1 MIKTTNLYDKNIVNN
16 SISFNRLIK
25 FITSDYDMDYIQ
37 KKILSNDFDDLCKK
51 ILLLTQN
58 TNSYLKKKSIKQKQ
72 TKKNISLKHLLGYN
86 IFSFKIIYFLKYII
100 TDITNINHNNKYNS
114 PPLILLISN
123 YFEFTKLF
131 DKLNYNYDLCIYN
144 SFDKK
149 NIKLETKLKTYKLSY
164 QYYDDVSKM
173 FSELRNSNMIKY
185 DNIIIK
191 NHEKNCDFY
200 INHFQLLQF
209 PNFITSLTISLLK
222 LKKNGNLYYM
232 IRIGEC
238 NEALYKIIKLLFNSF
253 KKVELIKSQDI
264 DSSCM
269 IKCDGF
275 LDNIEPK
282 TIDQLIKIS
291 ISSRKYF
298 YDFCQYFNYIYY
310 IQKNNPTDNKLFY
323 KLDLNKIGHHFK
335 SSQTSIKIIDDID
348 LDLDYIKNFNNNTEL
363 SFFVYNIKKLF
374 TNYLEKLHFNIL
386 KYSTE
391 DDKGIVIIN
400 QDYINQIVYKNL
412 LSTISFLEEN
422 NIPYNKSYLT
432 YINRYNKNIINQLYS
447 YEYAIKNKII
457 KYKTHDKSLKKTN
470 KSFKYNQKQKTYKK
484 QSHKQLQK
492 HSSQQIQI
500 KIQKE
505 PYHYDNFNKMNDLNT
520 MAYKVKLN
528 LLEQFAVDSVPRNI
542 KMVTEDFARGV
553 ASYLIQNF
561 KLHYKISNAFCKLWE
576 IFHTVDD
583 LLPITNKNGKPTK
596 IFFVAEAPGQWIY
609 ASNLYFQ
616 NQLKSKSK
624 TKTKITETEK
634 TIQPSLEWRANSL
647 NPKNQ
652 ANIQKFGENIF
663 DDQYGFMKK
672 YPDKWIFGVDDTGDI
687 TNSANQRWYRQYAK
701 EFGTID
707 LVTGD
712 GGIIGDNP
720 LIFQKLDYAQVCMV
734 ASLSS
739 RGGNCVIK
747 HFLPYVRRAPISYYG
762 YGLFINY
769 LYLYNLMF
777 DEFNLVK
784 PLTSNPDSG
793 EFYVVCKGFRGVSE
807 EMYEK
812 MMNVLD
818 NFTVNICFFDRK
830 DIPDEFVN
838 QIMDFVDKLLN
849 MNVEH
854 SEITNLLLTCMIHKN
869 PVIEEST
876 QCSKYL
882 DKKYIEK
889 IHNEKFKEWVKIN
902 KFE

>member
-1 MIKTTNLYDKNIVNN
+1 MIKTINLYDKNIVNN

-37 KKILSNDFDDLCKK
+37 KKISSNDFNDLCKK
-51 ILLLTQN
+51 ILSLTQN
-58 TNSYLKKKSIKQKQ
+58 INSYLKKKSITQIK
-72 TKKNISLKHLLGYN
+72 TKTNISLKQLLGYN

-100 TDITNINHNNKYNS
+100 SDITNINHNNKYNN

-131 DKLNYNYDLCIYN
+131 DQLNYNYDLCIYN

-149 NIKLETKLKTYKLSY
+149 NIKLETKLKTHKLSY
-164 QYYDDVSKM
+164 QYYDNVSKM
-173 FSELRNSNMIKY
+173 FLELTNTNMIKY

-191 NHEKNCDFY
+191 NHEKNCDLY
-200 INHFQLLQF
+200 IIHFQLLQF

-232 IRIGEC
+232 IRICEF
-238 NEALYKIIKLLFNSF
+238 NEALHKIIKLLFNSF

-269 IKCDGF
+269 IKCEGF
-275 LDNIEPK
+275 LDNIKPTK
-282 TIDQLIKIS
+282 IDQLVKIS
-291 ISSRKYF
+291 ILSRKYF

-310 IQKNNPTDNKLFY
+310 IQKNNPKNNKLFY
-323 KLDLNKIGHHFK
+323 KLDLNQIGHHFK
-335 SSQTSIKIIDDID
+335 PSQTSIKIIDDID
-348 LDLDYIKNFNNNTEL
+348 LDLDLDSNKNFNNNTEL
-363 SFFVYNIKKLF
+363 SFFIYNIKKTF
-374 TNYLEKLHFNIL
+374 STYLENLHFNIL

-391 DDKGIVIIN
+391 DDKGNIN
-400 QDYINQIVYKNL
+400 ITPEYINNINYKNIL
-412 LSTISFLEEN
+412 YAISFLEEN
-422 NIPYNKSYLT
+422 NIPYNKSYIT

-447 YEYAIKNKII
+447 YEYAIKHKIV
-457 KYKTHDKSLKKTN
+457 KYKTLGQSLKKTN
-470 KSFKYNQKQKTYKK
+470 KSFKYNQKQKSYKK
-484 QSHKQLQK
+484 QSHK
-492 HSSQQIQI
+492 HSPQQIQI

-528 LLEQFAVDSVPRNI
+528 LLEQFSIDSVPRNI

-576 IFHTVDD
+576 IFHTVNN
-583 LLPITNKNGKPTK
+583 LLPLNKPSKV
-596 IFFVAEAPGQWIY
+596 FFVAEAPGQWIY

-616 NQLKSKSK
+616 KHNKQKQ
-624 TKTKITETEK
+624 TNT
-634 TIQPSLEWRANSL
+634 LEWRANTL
-647 NPKNQ
+647 NPQNP
-652 ANIQKFGENIF
+652 ANIQKYGKDIF

-672 YPDKWIFGVDDTGDI
+672 YPNQWIYGVDDTGDI

-701 EFGTID
+701 EFGPID

-712 GGIIGDNP
+712 GGILSDNP
-720 LIFQKLDYAQVCMV
+720 LIFQKLDYAQMCMV

-812 MMNVLD
+812 MLNVLD

-869 PVIEEST
+869 PVIEEAT
-876 QCSKYL
+876 HCSKYL

-889 IHNEKFKEWVKIN
+889 IHNEKFKEWVKN
-902 KFE
+902 NEFE

>member
-1 MIKTTNLYDKNIVNN
+1 MIKTINLPYTSKIDDT
-16 SISFNRLIK
+16 ISFNRLIK
-25 FITSDYDMDYIQ
+25 FITSDYNIDYIQ
-37 KKILSNDFDDLCKK
+37 QKIVKNDLDDLCKS
-51 ILLLTQN
+51 ILSFAKN
-58 TNSYLKKKSIKQKQ
+58 IDKSFIKKFEQSK
-72 TKKNISLKHLLGYN
+72 TNISLKQLFSYN

-100 TDITNINHNNKYNS
+100 TDIKNNDSGSKS
-114 PPLILLISN
+114 TLVISN
-123 YFEFTKLF
+123 YFEFTQLLNQ
-131 DKLNYNYDLCIYN
+131 LNYNYDLYVYN
-144 SFDKK
+144 SYDKK
-149 NIKLETKLKTYKLSY
+149 NIKLETKLKKHKLPYK
-164 QYYDDVSKM
+164 YYDDISKM
-173 FSELRNSNMIKY
+173 FTEITTENMTNY

-191 NHEKNCDFY
+191 HHEKNCDLY
-200 INHFQLLQF
+200 INHFQLLNL
-209 PNFITSLTISLLK
+209 PHFITSLTVSLLK

-232 IRIGEC
+232 IRII
-238 NEALYKIIKLLFNSF
+238 NNNDAFNKIIQLLFNSF
-253 KKVELIKSQDI
+253 KKVELIASPDI
-264 DSSCM
+264 DTSCL
-269 IKCDGF
+269 IKCSGF
-275 LDNIEPK
+275 LDIETK
-282 TIDQLIKIS
+282 TINQLIQIS

-298 YDFCQYFNYIYY
+298 YDFCQYFNFIYHN
-310 IQKNNPTDNKLFY
+310 QKNNKNDKNDKNDNNLFY
-323 KLDLNKIGHHFK
+323 KLDLDKIGHNFK
-335 SSQTSIKIIDDID
+335 SSQKSIKIIDDID
-348 LDLDYIKNFNNNTEL
+348 LDLKTNYSNTEL
-363 SFFVYNIKKLF
+363 YFFIYNVKKLF
-374 TNYLEKLHFNIL
+374 TDYFEKLNFNIL
-386 KYSTE
+386 RYSNEYKNGYVYVNE
-391 DDKGIVIIN
+391 DYKKKII
-400 QDYINQIVYKNL
+400 YKNL
-412 LSTISFLEEN
+412 LYSISFFEEN

-432 YINRYNKNIINQLYS
+432 YINRFNKNIINQLYS
-447 YEYAIKNKII
+447 YEYAIKQKII
-457 KYKTHDKSLKKTN
+457 KYKITEKSLKKSLK
-470 KSFKYNQKQKTYKK
+470 KSNKYNQKLKKSQKKLNT
-484 QSHKQLQK
+484 
-492 HSSQQIQI
+492 HSPQQIQI
-500 KIQKE
+500 KIQS

-528 LLEQFAVDSVPRNI
+528 LLSEMSVDSVPRNI
-542 KMVTEDFARGV
+542 KIVTEDFARGV

-576 IFHTVDD
+576 IFHTVNN
-583 LLPITNKNGKPTK
+583 LLPLNKPSKV
-596 IFFVAEAPGQWIY
+596 FFVAEAPGQWIY

-616 NQLKSKSK
+616 KHNKQKQTNTLD
-624 TKTKITETEK
+624 
-634 TIQPSLEWRANSL
+634 WRANTL
-647 NPKNQ
+647 NPKNP
-652 ANIQKFGENIF
+652 ANIQKYGKDIF

-672 YPDKWIFGVDDTGDI
+672 YPNQWIFGADDTGDI

-701 EFGTID
+701 EFGPID

-712 GGIIGDNP
+712 GGILSDNP
-720 LIFQKLDYAQVCMV
+720 IIFQKLDYAQMCMV

-812 MMNVLD
+812 MLNVLD

-854 SEITNLLLTCMIHKN
+854 SEITNLLLTCMVHKN
-869 PVIEEST
+869 PVIEEAT

-889 IHNEKFKEWVKIN
+889 IHNEKFKEWVKN
-902 KFE
+902 NEFE